1 MLFQFCTELVR
12 RIGKGLQRLIVLDV
26 HHIVVVDQNY
36 GPLPLAPHHR
46 PADVPVQAVILNG
59 IEAPVLRIL
68 TEVLYAADVFLKE
81 FFYSPLRRGIGDSLH
96 RYIVIEQLLN
106 SPAQMHEINFM
117 IFIQHPSYFLHTGQV
132 RQVGPDNLL
141 KSAVF
146 ALGLLKIRTTKV
158 LKRLPVI
165 IQVLL
170 ADIRSLGPFQ
180 QNGINFLY
188 HTLTSVIY

>member
-81 FFYSPLRRGIGDSLH
+81 FFYSPLRRGIGDALH

-117 IFIQHPSYFLHTGQV
+117 IFHTAPFLLSAHRASQAGWPAGSFIRDLLSFVGDDFDSPILQLLLNFRAPFDKHTFFRLQ
-132 RQVGPDNLL
+132 RQ
-141 KSAVF
+141 
-146 ALGLLKIRTTKV
+146 KIC
-158 LKRLPVI
+158 
-165 IQVLL
+165 
-170 ADIRSLGPFQ
+170 S
-180 QNGINFLY
+180 
-188 HTLTSVIY
+188 